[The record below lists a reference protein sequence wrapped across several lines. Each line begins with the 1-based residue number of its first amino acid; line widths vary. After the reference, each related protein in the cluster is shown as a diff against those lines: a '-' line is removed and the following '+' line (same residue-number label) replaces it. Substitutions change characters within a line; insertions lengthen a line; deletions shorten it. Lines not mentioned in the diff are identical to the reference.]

1 MLRPYT
7 TSRVRR
13 SRRAETPKDRRCG
26 PTTVARTELGL
37 YGSAEHH
44 PRRWGR
50 ESIRRPQAKR
60 GSRSPRRVS
69 AKPPRVLLGPLGGFC
84 FNGGRSRP
92 QLYPLR
98 LSVLRFY
105 IVGAVS
111 RAAVRHDLLRRA
123 RGLVRKLV
131 AIRSPE
137 RCKRGHHFAGVALG
151 DRAVPGLMEPDGLEV
166 GLPRLQQ
173 LAGCQRAWLPA
184 GQGDGDVDRDFHVAQ
199 DAAVAALGGAVD
211 PLDAPHGQRVLRFA
225 ALVLGA
231 EPADLIAQR
240 AGARPVD
247 VVELLA
253 GDDRRPRRRSRV
265 CRPRR
270 GRRRGSDLG

>member
-13 SRRAETPKDRRCG
+13 SRRAETPKGRRCG
-26 PTTVARTELGL
+26 RTTVARTELGL

-131 AIRSPE
+131 AICPPE

-166 GLPRLQQ
+166 GLPGLQQ
-173 LAGCQRAWLPA
+173 LAGCHRGWLPA
-184 GQGDGDVDRDFHVAQ
+184 GEGDGDVDRDLHQEQNAHE
-199 DAAVAALGGAVD
+199 DAVGRDVD
-211 PLDAPHGQRVLRFA
+211 SLDAPHGQRVKAFA
-225 ALVLGA
+225 HLEPGHSTAVLVA
-231 EPADLIAQR
+231 KNASAK
-240 AGARPVD
+240 
-247 VVELLA
+247 
-253 GDDRRPRRRSRV
+253 
-265 CRPRR
+265 
-270 GRRRGSDLG
+270 